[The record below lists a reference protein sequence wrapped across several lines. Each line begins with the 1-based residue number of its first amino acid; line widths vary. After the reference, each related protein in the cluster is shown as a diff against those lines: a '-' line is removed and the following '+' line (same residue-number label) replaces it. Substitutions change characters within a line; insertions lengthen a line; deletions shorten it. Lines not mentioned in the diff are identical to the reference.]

1 MGSSETGVDC
11 SAGSIVWVR
20 RRNGSWWPGKI
31 IGTDEL
37 SASHITSP
45 RSGTP
50 VKLLGREDASVDWYN
65 LEKSKRVKAFRCGEF
80 DECIERAEAAQGMPP
95 KKREKYARRE
105 DAILHALELERQILE
120 KSGKVGF
127 AFNDRNKK
135 FEDVTSSGHYE
146 NGSGNQIDPRS
157 LQVSERFGRTVA
169 ENHVANHMHGDKE
182 VREGNQL
189 RGDDDNAGVLPR
201 MRGLQDV
208 GLQSAL
214 PMHKL
219 SPAVALNVSPK
230 PPVVISTPTLPN
242 DAFSAD
248 YKVNPNIENM
258 SDNRKSLGES
268 LPDESIVK
276 RRDRQR
282 PLIQV
287 LEKSAK
293 LPVPDSQPDD
303 GSVTI
308 NDSEEGLPGLLFS
321 AKRGSSAYLT
331 TDSDSYLNNHGIRC
345 SQIETSVSK
354 FEESDKPHSAD
365 HGEEHTSGSTED
377 TETDSS
383 ETDSLESDS
392 DDEMTALSDG
402 SASVELQPKYP
413 RRIEEQGSMSSDDL
427 DELGFGDDT
436 PRSFRNNPLSASMG
450 VSRWQLKGKR
460 NNRGLMKRSDA
471 EVSEGYIHRRKSNWS
486 SSGKKSD
493 LIERSLRTGIPGY
506 GSTCLPDGLAWNDQS
521 SMRGY
526 WDDSLDPLSA
536 QHHFGGGTLLDV
548 DLKVQANNYRRDVP
562 IISMQ
567 SKLNGHAIIGHPI
580 QVEALESGS
589 SENLLPATD
598 HFYPETSENHTA
610 LTPVW
615 RTARRTANFRVPRP
629 HVSSAMSSESKP
641 DLRIV
646 VDQDKQIPFGHPQH
660 LENRFPRNSPRKISP
675 SSNQKTR
682 TLSSIASEPKH
693 SIDQKGGGNN
703 YQAGGLMKT
712 QDAPTTV
719 ACIPVKL
726 VFSRLHEE
734 LDGYHQ

>member
-1 MGSSETGVDC
+1 MGSSETGGVDC
-11 SAGSIVWVR
+11 SVGSIVWVR

-31 IGTDEL
+31 IGTEEL

-80 DECIERAEAAQGMPP
+80 DECIERAEASQGMPP

-105 DAILHALELERQILE
+105 DAILHALELERQLFE
-120 KSGKVGF
+120 KSGKVGY
-127 AFNDRNKK
+127 ASNDKNKK
-135 FEDVTSSGHYE
+135 SEDVTYSGHYE

-157 LQVSERFGRTVA
+157 LQVSERLGMTVA
-169 ENHVANHMHGDKE
+169 ENHVANHMHGDK

-189 RGDDDNAGVLPR
+189 RGDDYNAGILPR
-201 MRGLQDV
+201 MRGLQDI
-208 GLQSAL
+208 GLRSA
-214 PMHKL
+214 PQVHKL
-219 SPAVALNVSPK
+219 SPAVDSNVYPK
-230 PPVVISTPTLPN
+230 APVVCSTPALPN

-248 YKVNPNIENM
+248 CKIDPNIENV
-258 SDNRKSLGES
+258 SDNRKRLDES
-268 LPDESIVK
+268 LADLSIVK
-276 RRDRQR
+276 RHRQR

-287 LEKSAK
+287 LENSAK
-293 LPVPDSQPDD
+293 LPVPESQM
-303 GSVTI
+303 
-308 NDSEEGLPGLLFS
+308 
-321 AKRGSSAYLT
+321 
-331 TDSDSYLNNHGIRC
+331 
-345 SQIETSVSK
+345 ETSVSK
-354 FEESDKPHSAD
+354 FEESFNRHSAD
-365 HGEEHTSGSTED
+365 YGEEHTSESTED

-383 ETDSLESDS
+383 ETDTLESDS

-402 SASVELQPKYP
+402 SASIELQPKYP
-413 RRIEEQGSMSSDDL
+413 RRTEEQGHGSMSSDDL
-427 DELGFGDDT
+427 DELEFGDDT
-436 PRSFRNNPLSASMG
+436 PGSFHNNPPSASMG

-460 NNRGLMKRSDA
+460 NNRGLMKRTDA
-471 EVSEGYIHRRKSNWS
+471 EVSGGYIHGRKSNWS

-493 LIERSLRTGIPGY
+493 LIERSFRTSMPGY
-506 GSTCLPDGLAWNDQS
+506 GSTGLPDGLAWNDRS

-526 WDDSLDPLSA
+526 WDDSIDPLAA
-536 QHHFGGGTLLDV
+536 QHHFGGRTMLLDV

-562 IISMQ
+562 LISLQ

-580 QVEALESGS
+580 QIEALESGS
-589 SENLLPATD
+589 SENLLLATD
-598 HFYPETSENHTA
+598 RFYPETSENHTA

-641 DLRIV
+641 VLQEV
-646 VDQDKQIPFGHPQH
+646 VDQYKRIPFGHHQH
-660 LENRFPRNSPRKISP
+660 LDRRSPRNSPTKISP

-682 TLSSIASEPKH
+682 TLSSIASESKR
-693 SIDQKGGGNN
+693 SIDQQGGSNN
-703 YQAGGLMKT
+703 YEAEGLMKT
-712 QDAPTTV
+712 PATV

-734 LDGYHQ
+734 LAGRHQ